1 MIRGVWKEPLRIIKI
16 MHYIRMSEKD
26 LDVIASLYLK
36 YYNENEDGSWTF
48 EKAYK
53 RIRQVLLTPDSYC
66 LIQEINGLYTGFLM
80 GYIKEYDDLKSY
92 FLEEIVVFKDYQ
104 NKGLGTL
111 FINELQKHLLDKG
124 VSMIELMSVNDSK
137 HLNFYEKFSF
147 VKSSNLLVM
156 SKFI

>member
-1 MIRGVWKEPLRIIKI
+1 
-16 MHYIRMSEKD
+16 MSEKD
-26 LDVIASLYLK
+26 LDIITSLYVR
-36 YYNENEDGSWTF
+36 YYNENEDGIWTF
-48 EKAYK
+48 EKANK

-66 LIQEINGLYTGFLM
+66 LIQEVNGLYTGFLM

-92 FLEEIVVFKDYQ
+92 CLEEIVVFKDYQ

-111 FINELQKHLLDKG
+111 FISELQKQLLNRD
-124 VSMIELMSVNDSK
+124 VSMIELMSVNDAK

-147 VKSSNLLVM
+147 EKSNNLLVM

>member
-1 MIRGVWKEPLRIIKI
+1 
-16 MHYIRMSEKD
+16 MSEKD
-26 LDVIASLYLK
+26 LDIITSLYVR
-36 YYNENEDGSWTF
+36 YYNENEDGIWTF
-48 EKAYK
+48 EKANK

-66 LIQEINGLYTGFLM
+66 LIQEVNGLYTGFLM

-111 FINELQKHLLDKG
+111 FISELQKQLLNRD
-124 VSMIELMSVNDSK
+124 VSMIELMSVNDAK

-147 VKSSNLLVM
+147 EKSNNLLVM

>member
-1 MIRGVWKEPLRIIKI
+1 MN
-16 MHYIRMSEKD
+16 YFRMSEKD
-26 LDVIASLYLK
+26 LDIITSLYVR
-36 YYNENEDGSWTF
+36 YYNENEDGIWTF
-48 EKAYK
+48 EKANK

-66 LIQEINGLYTGFLM
+66 LIQEVNGLYTGFLM

-111 FINELQKHLLDKG
+111 FISELQKQLLNRD

-147 VKSSNLLVM
+147 KKSTNLIVM
-156 SKFI
+156 STFI

>member
-1 MIRGVWKEPLRIIKI
+1 MNYFRI
-16 MHYIRMSEKD
+16 SEKD
-26 LDVIASLYLK
+26 LDIITSLYVR
-36 YYNENEDGSWTF
+36 YYNENEDGIWTF
-48 EKAYK
+48 EKANK

-66 LIQEINGLYTGFLM
+66 LIQEVNGLYTGFLM

-111 FINELQKHLLDKG
+111 FISELQKQLLNRD
-124 VSMIELMSVNDSK
+124 VSMIELMSVNDAK

-147 VKSSNLLVM
+147 EKTNNLLVM

>member
-1 MIRGVWKEPLRIIKI
+1 MNYNV
-16 MHYIRMSEKD
+16 MNEKD
-26 LDVIASLYLK
+26 LDIITSLYVK
-36 YYNENEDGSWTF
+36 YYNENEDGIRTF

-66 LIQEINGLYTGFLM
+66 LIQEINGIFTGFLM

-92 FLEEIVVFKDYQ
+92 FLEEIVVFKEYQ

-111 FINELQKHLLDKG
+111 FINELQKHLLDKE

-147 VKSSNLLVM
+147 EKSNNLLVM
-156 SKFI
+156 SKFL

>member
-1 MIRGVWKEPLRIIKI
+1 
-16 MHYIRMSEKD
+16 MSEKD
-26 LDVIASLYLK
+26 LDIITGLYVR
-36 YYNENEDGSWTF
+36 YYNENEDGMWTF

-66 LIQEINGLYTGFLM
+66 LIQEVNGLYTGFLM
-80 GYIKEYDDLKSY
+80 GYIKEYDDLKSF

-104 NKGLGTL
+104 NKGNGTL
-111 FINELQKHLLDKG
+111 LINKLERDLRDKD

-137 HLNFYEKFSF
+137 HLHFYQKFSF
-147 VKSSNLLVM
+147 EKSNNLIVM

>member
-1 MIRGVWKEPLRIIKI
+1 MN
-16 MHYIRMSEKD
+16 YIRMSEKD
-26 LDVIASLYLK
+26 LNIITSLYVR
-36 YYNENEDGSWTF
+36 YYNENEDGTWSF

-66 LIQEINGLYTGFLM
+66 LIQEKNGIYTGFLM

-111 FINELQKHLLDKG
+111 FINELERHLLDID
-124 VSMIELMSVNDSK
+124 VSMIELMSINDVK
-137 HLNFYEKFSF
+137 HLHFYGKFSF
-147 VKSSNLLVM
+147 KKSSNLLVM
-156 SKFI
+156 SKFLESSS

>member
-1 MIRGVWKEPLRIIKI
+1 MN
-16 MHYIRMSEKD
+16 EKD
-26 LDVIASLYLK
+26 LDIITSLYVK
-36 YYNENEDGSWTF
+36 YYNENEDGIRTF

-53 RIRQVLLTPDSYC
+53 RIRQVLLIPDSYC
-66 LIQEINGLYTGFLM
+66 LIQEINGVYTGFLM

-92 FLEEIVVFKDYQ
+92 FLEEIVIFKEYQ

-111 FINELQKHLLDKG
+111 FINELQKHLLDKE

-147 VKSSNLLVM
+147 EKSTNLLVM
-156 SKFI
+156 STFL

>member
-1 MIRGVWKEPLRIIKI
+1 MN
-16 MHYIRMSEKD
+16 YFRMSEKD
-26 LDVIASLYLK
+26 LDIITSLYVR
-36 YYNENEDGSWTF
+36 YYNENEDGIWTF
-48 EKAYK
+48 EKANK

-66 LIQEINGLYTGFLM
+66 LIQEVNGLYTGFLM

-111 FINELQKHLLDKG
+111 FISELQKQLLNRD
-124 VSMIELMSVNDSK
+124 VSMIELMSVNDAK

-147 VKSSNLLVM
+147 EKSNNLLVM

>member
-1 MIRGVWKEPLRIIKI
+1 MK
-16 MHYIRMSEKD
+16 EKD

-36 YYNENEDGSWTF
+36 YYNENEEGSWTF

-66 LIQEINGLYTGFLM
+66 LIQEKNGIYTGFLM

-92 FLEEIVVFKDYQ
+92 FLEEIVVFKDFQ

-111 FINELQKHLLDKG
+111 FINELEKHLVDNN
-124 VSMIELMSVNDSK
+124 VSMIELMSINDNK
-137 HLNFYEKFSF
+137 HLHFYERFSF
-147 VKSSNLLVM
+147 GKSNNLLIM

>member
-1 MIRGVWKEPLRIIKI
+1 MN
-16 MHYIRMSEKD
+16 YFRMSEKD
-26 LDVIASLYLK
+26 LDLITSLYVK

-48 EKAYK
+48 EKAYR

-92 FLEEIVVFKDYQ
+92 FLEEIVIFNEYQ
-104 NKGLGTL
+104 NKGLGSL
-111 FINELQKHLLDKG
+111 FLKELESHLLETD
-124 VSMIELMSVNDSK
+124 VSLIELMSVNDEK
-137 HLNFYEKFSF
+137 HRHFYKKFSF
-147 VKSSNLLVM
+147 AKVSNLMIM

>member
-1 MIRGVWKEPLRIIKI
+1 MN
-16 MHYIRMSEKD
+16 YFRMSEKD
-26 LDVIASLYLK
+26 LDIITSLYVR
-36 YYNENEDGSWTF
+36 YYNENEDGIWTF
-48 EKAYK
+48 EKANK

-66 LIQEINGLYTGFLM
+66 LIQEVNGLYTGFLM

-111 FINELQKHLLDKG
+111 FISELQKQLLNRD
-124 VSMIELMSVNDSK
+124 VSMIELMGVNDAK

-147 VKSSNLLVM
+147 EKTNNLLVM

>member
-1 MIRGVWKEPLRIIKI
+1 MN
-16 MHYIRMSEKD
+16 YFRMSEKD
-26 LDVIASLYLK
+26 LDIITSLYVR
-36 YYNENEDGSWTF
+36 YYNEYEDGIWTF
-48 EKAYK
+48 EKANK

-66 LIQEINGLYTGFLM
+66 LIQEVSGLYTGFLM

-111 FINELQKHLLDKG
+111 FISELQKQLLNRD
-124 VSMIELMSVNDSK
+124 VSMIELMSVNDAK

-147 VKSSNLLVM
+147 EKTYNLLVM

>member
-1 MIRGVWKEPLRIIKI
+1 MN
-16 MHYIRMSEKD
+16 YFRMSEKD
-26 LDVIASLYLK
+26 LDIITSLYVR
-36 YYNENEDGSWTF
+36 YYNENEDGIWTF
-48 EKAYK
+48 EKANK

-66 LIQEINGLYTGFLM
+66 LIQEVNGLYTGFLM

-111 FINELQKHLLDKG
+111 FISELQKQLLNRD
-124 VSMIELMSVNDSK
+124 VSMIELMSVNDAK

-147 VKSSNLLVM
+147 EKSSNLLVM

>member
-1 MIRGVWKEPLRIIKI
+1 
-16 MHYIRMSEKD
+16 MSEKD
-26 LDVIASLYLK
+26 LDIITSLYVR
-36 YYNENEDGSWTF
+36 YYNENEDGIWTF
-48 EKAYK
+48 EKANK

-66 LIQEINGLYTGFLM
+66 LIQEVNGLYTGFLM

-111 FINELQKHLLDKG
+111 FISELQKQLLNRD
-124 VSMIELMSVNDSK
+124 VSMIELMSVNDAK
-137 HLNFYEKFSF
+137 HLNFYEKSSF
-147 VKSSNLLVM
+147 EKTNNLLVM

>member
-1 MIRGVWKEPLRIIKI
+1 MNYFI
-16 MHYIRMSEKD
+16 MSEKD
-26 LDVIASLYLK
+26 LDIITSLYVR
-36 YYNENEDGSWTF
+36 YYNENEDGIWTF
-48 EKAYK
+48 EKANK

-66 LIQEINGLYTGFLM
+66 LIQEVNGLYTGFLM

-92 FLEEIVVFKDYQ
+92 CLEEIVVFKDYQ

-111 FINELQKHLLDKG
+111 FISELQKQLLNRD
-124 VSMIELMSVNDSK
+124 VSMIELMSVNDAK

-147 VKSSNLLVM
+147 EKSNNLLVM